1 MKPMMDL
8 LVVDEE
14 LALETLGMLRTIL
27 TIGIFALLG
36 LFALKLVFGIF
47 GTLFGLFFWL
57 LFLAIKIAIIGG
69 LIYLVIRIFS
79 PETARRM
86 RERWSGS
93 GM

>member
-1 MKPMMDL
+1 MYWRSR
-8 LVVDEE
+8 
-14 LALETLGMLRTIL
+14 MLRTVF
-27 TIGIFALLG
+27 TIGLFALLG
-36 LFALKLVFGIF
+36 LFVLNLALGVLPMVIGLVMGLLGLALKIA
-47 GTLFGLFFWL
+47 LFGL
-57 LFLAIKIAIIGG
+57 